1 MKTLFK
7 SILFVA
13 ALLSLAACGNK
24 NQAANDE
31 AAADTENVVAVDTL
45 LANADNYV
53 GQTVTIEGICSH
65 LCKHGGKKAFILG
78 NDQNTMI
85 RCDGTEEMGWAFP
98 AESVH
103 KVLRVTGVVKEQRIG
118 EEEVAAMERQHA
130 EQASRIAAE
139 QGQDVAVEFE
149 QKAAGGCETERKA
162 AGQENIETFA
172 AQMADYR
179 ARIAERNAKEG
190 KPYLSFYAIDAKNY
204 EIVEE

>member
-1 MKTLFK
+1 MKTILK
-7 SILFVA
+7 SILLVA
-13 ALLSLAACGNK
+13 AIFAMASCGNK
-24 NQAANDE
+24 SQNNAEE
-31 AAADTENVVAVDTL
+31 AAENIVSVDSL
-45 LANADNYV
+45 LANADKFV
-53 GQTVTIEGICSH
+53 GQTVTIEGVCSH
-65 LCKHGGKKAFILG
+65 LCQHGGKKAFILG
-78 NDQNTMI
+78 SDQNTMI

-103 KVLRVTGVVKEQRIG
+103 HAIRITGVVKEQRIG

-130 EQASRIAAE
+130 EATAKVASEQSPEAAAE
-139 QGQDVAVEFE
+139 FA

-190 KPYLSFYAIDAKNY
+190 KPYLSFYAIDASSY
-204 EIVEE
+204 EIIPE